1 MFLKPVEVPFYI
13 EQYQAYVRRLP
24 PSKLRNDLE
33 AQLKKYWTG
42 FKGEKLLEPIL
53 ASFPDKDYLTFH
65 DLRLFNGVH
74 YFQIDYLILTEKFIL
89 ILEVKNIAGTLT
101 LDFLAHTLTRTLKNK
116 REVFQDPT
124 VQSEMLSR
132 QLQDWLAEHCG
143 YLPEI
148 PVENFVVFASPATF
162 IRFLNANNSEE
173 QKVIRSSQMKKKTA
187 AINSRMTTKVSSSKM
202 LKSVS
207 DELLKNHHPKILDLV
222 GDGSVR
228 LEELIKGVQCPY
240 CDYIPMTR
248 LHRNWKCPS
257 CQQTSPKAY
266 LQALRDY
273 QLLMGPK
280 ITTQDCKQFLQ
291 LDSASTSKYLLQ
303 TIHPNY
309 SGNTKDRMYYL
320 SSSENTSSENR
331 R

>member
-1 MFLKPVEVPFYI
+1 MFLKPVELPFYI

-33 AQLKKYWTG
+33 AQYKKYWTG

-53 ASFPDKDYLTFH
+53 ASLPDKDYLTIH

-74 YFQIDYLILTEKFIL
+74 YFQIDYLVLTAKFIL

-101 LDFLAHTLTRTLKNK
+101 LDFLSHSLTRTLNNK

-132 QLQDWLAEHCG
+132 QLQDWLAEHCD

-148 PVENFVVFASPATF
+148 PVEDLVVFASPATF
-162 IRFLNANNSEE
+162 IRFLNANNHKE
-173 QKVIRSSQMKKKTA
+173 QKVIRSSQMKKKVA
-187 AINSRMTTKVSSSKM
+187 AINSRMTTRIISSKM
-202 LKSVS
+202 LRSVS
-207 DELLKNHHPKILDLV
+207 EELLKNHHPKTLDLI
-222 GDGSVR
+222 GDGSVSV
-228 LEELIKGVQCPY
+228 EELIKGVQCPY
-240 CDYIPMTR
+240 CECIPMIR

-266 LQALRDY
+266 LRALRDY
-273 QLLMGPK
+273 RLLMGSK
-280 ITTQDCKQFLQ
+280 ITTQDCKEFLQ
-291 LDSASTSKYLLQ
+291 LASSSTSKYLLQ
-303 TIHPNY
+303 TTHPNH
-309 SGNTKDRMYYL
+309 SGNTRARMYYL
-320 SSSENTSSENR
+320 SSSER
-331 R
+331 RK